1 MKSISNLALPLL
13 LAAVVPGTAMA
24 GTIAAPTVTRAAAGQ
39 LTVSWTDADPVDV
52 LVSSDPAAKP
62 EQMKLVSRA
71 DKDGRETVSVASGER
86 LYFLLKDRSG
96 QTVRVGERALP
107 LMQASNFRDV
117 GGYPAAGGATAGP
130 GGRREGLREEE
141 RGRAEGGHGFGLWR
155 RRLGERVDRARR
167 PLPHSGRLSAGRAW
181 NRNL

>member
-1 MKSISNLALPLL
+1 MSGGSSDASMYFEEVEEKVVEEGDGDVEGLGLDLRHPPHLLPDPPHPPHAPPGLPRQVPVLLFSSSGRRSNPLL
-13 LAAVVPGTAMA
+13 RRGQAARQPH
-24 GTIAAPTVTRAAAGQ
+24 P
-39 LTVSWTDADPVDV
+39 
-52 LVSSDPAAKP
+52 
-62 EQMKLVSRA
+62 SRA
-71 DKDGRETVSVASGER
+71 PPARKKPLLGAASMDAGPVGSGAGPGR
-86 LYFLLKDRSG
+86 
-96 QTVRVGERALP
+96 
-107 LMQASNFRDV
+107 